1 MSRFSKRQNEE
12 CLQYTKSSILGV
24 FKNPLRDITISVRI
38 VGKSGSLQY
47 STVCARMIIT
57 MPAATIFLLLRLEK
71 GQVSLVQFS
80 LVQFSLVQVKLGQ
93 IRFGYVRLLQ
103 VGLGYYRV
111 RLGYYRVMLGYYR
124 IDQDRLGQVRLGQVR
139 LGQVKLIYDNQGPDL
154 YAFIGFDDINYI
166 NYMC

>member
-80 LVQFSLVQVKLGQ
+80 LVQFSLVQFRLSQVRLDLVMLDYYRLGQVTIELGQVTIGLCQVTIGQ
-93 IRFGYVRLLQ
+93 IR
-103 VGLGYYRV
+103 
-111 RLGYYRVMLGYYR
+111 
-124 IDQDRLGQVRLGQVR
+124 IDQVRLGQVRLGQVR
-139 LGQVKLIYDNQGPDL
+139 LS
-154 YAFIGFDDINYI
+154 
-166 NYMC
+166 